1 MLTHHGLILAARTAV
16 GLSQKQ
22 VAKRAQVGTSTVS
35 RLELGQ
41 SVAIRSFA
49 ACQKVLEDEGVL
61 FFQEGN
67 RVGFTLPIEALR
79 ALSGDLAPGE

>member
-1 MLTHHGLILAARTAV
+1 MLAHHDLILAARTAV

-22 VAKRAQVGTSTVS
+22 VAKRAQVGTSTLS

-41 SVAIRSFA
+41 PVAIRSFA
-49 ACQKVLEDEGVL
+49 AGPKVLGDEGVL

-67 RVGFTLPIEALR
+67 RAGFSLPIDALR
-79 ALSGDLAPGE
+79 KLILDPE